1 MSEAREKLIVALD
14 VPSVDE
20 AKALIE
26 KLGDSVGVYKI
37 GLELLFSGGF
47 DLARDLARQG
57 RSVFVDAKLLDIDAT
72 VERATAVIAESGAAF
87 LTVHAMDR
95 KTIAAAVRGRGD
107 AKLKLLG
114 VTVLTNLSRADLAE
128 HGIDEAPLAVVQRRA
143 MMARDGGFDG
153 IIASGQEARALRERL
168 RQVLIVTPGIR
179 PAGAEKQDQ
188 TRVVTPEAAI
198 KAGADYLVV
207 GRPITRAADPRA
219 AAEAIVAE
227 IEAATGELVT
237 FAQRS
242 RHGRACPGHP
252 RISAVRS
259 SKSWMPGTRPGMTRR
274 RLGRT

>member
-1 MSEAREKLIVALD
+1 MLPRDRLIVAID
-14 VPSVDE
+14 VPNVAE
-20 AKALIE
+20 AKTLID

-47 DLARDLARQG
+47 ALAQELARQG
-57 RSVFVDAKLLDIDAT
+57 RPVFVDAKLLDIEAT
-72 VERATAVIAESGAAF
+72 VERTTAVIAQSGAAF

-107 AKLKLLG
+107 TKLKLLG

-128 HGIDEAPLAVVQRRA
+128 HGIDEGPLAVVQPRA

-168 RQVLIVTPGIR
+168 RQILIVTPGIR
-179 PAGAEKQDQ
+179 PAGADMQDQ
-188 TRVVTPEAAI
+188 TRVVTPSAAI

-219 AAEAIVAE
+219 AADAIVDEMAK
-227 IEAATGELVT
+227 ALAG
-237 FAQRS
+237 
-242 RHGRACPGHP
+242 
-252 RISAVRS
+252 
-259 SKSWMPGTRPGMTRR
+259 
-274 RLGRT
+274 

>member
-1 MSEAREKLIVALD
+1 MSNARDRLIVALD
-14 VPSVDE
+14 VPRVDE

-26 KLGDSVGVYKI
+26 TLGDSVCVYKI

-47 DLARDLARQG
+47 ALAQDLARNG
-57 RSVFVDAKLLDIDAT
+57 HSVFVDAKLLDIEAT
-72 VERATAVIAESGAAF
+72 VERTTAVIADSGAAF

-95 KTIAAAVRGRGD
+95 KTIAAATRGRGD
-107 AKLKLLG
+107 SKLKLLG

-128 HGIDEAPLAVVQRRA
+128 QGVDEAPLAVVQRRA

-207 GRPITRAADPRA
+207 GRPITRASDPRA
-219 AAEAIVAE
+219 AADAIVGE
-227 IEAATGELVT
+227 IDAAL
-237 FAQRS
+237 
-242 RHGRACPGHP
+242 
-252 RISAVRS
+252 S
-259 SKSWMPGTRPGMTRR
+259 SSTT
-274 RLGRT
+274 